1 MDNQYRKY
9 NKRGSMDSI
18 GVPDTEK
25 IIALNDP
32 KFKGSDDI
40 NHKVEQIFTGDK
52 TIRQDRFDRATKSYD
67 DINLH
72 TAEELEMRRR
82 EEEKDIMKYAAKMP
96 AKAATGLNKGTKI
109 GGSYVR
115 KGTIVKWV
123 VIFVVAILV
132 LVLFFPPFFSSNPDL
147 TKVRYEHDVFES
159 KGMTGFRTYASANYT
174 VYNENAFSSED
185 PDKYRVVDLSFTLR
199 NPSPL
204 QMKIPQYKVFRV
216 DDDYEDAVCYATS
229 LTKDSEG
236 KVIGDVIPGFSSKD
250 ITVRVMVNVSDMT
263 DEQFDD
269 CITSMVISTVDMKKK
284 ITKSTYVPCVPAFM
298 PVSNNTVVNVNE

>member
-1 MDNQYRKY
+1 MDNEYRKY

-25 IIALNDP
+25 IVALNDP
-32 KFKGSDDI
+32 KFRNSDDI
-40 NHKVEQIFTGDK
+40 NSRAEQIFTGDK

-72 TAEELEMRRR
+72 TAEEMEMRRR

-96 AKAATGLNKGTKI
+96 TKAATGLNKGTRI

-115 KGTIVKWV
+115 KGTIVKWA
-123 VIFVVAILV
+123 VIFVAAILV
-132 LVLFFPPFFSSNPDL
+132 LVLFFPPFFSSDPELSRVKYD
-147 TKVRYEHDVFES
+147 EDVFED
-159 KGMTGFRTYASANYT
+159 KGLTGFKTYASANYT

-185 PDKYRVVDLSFTLR
+185 PKNYRVVDLAFTLR

-204 QMKIPQYKVFRV
+204 QMKIPQYKIFRV
-216 DDDYEDAVCYATS
+216 DSDYDDVVCYATS
-229 LTKDSEG
+229 VTKDSDG

-250 ITVRVMVNVSDMT
+250 VIVRVMVNVSGMS
-263 DEQFDD
+263 DEEFDD

-284 ITKSTYVPCVPAFM
+284 LTKNTYVPCVPAFM
-298 PVSNNTVVNVNE
+298 PVSNNTIAQVDQ